1 MLGSVQVLINSSV
14 LNVFFVRALNARLP
28 PSTPLIVNA
37 VDPGYCYSEL
47 RRGLTG
53 FMIVFDYLME
63 RALAFTTEVGSR
75 RLVWV
80 ALAYPDQPDK
90 LRGEYSSGCE
100 VQEVSDYV
108 LSAQGAKA
116 QDRLWFVPSKIVMYS
131 ELLFLLQGR
140 TGGHIGQGGPKGYSQ
155 RRQLPLAQHCCVEFM
170 TSMIRVVHSRPFCSL
185 FGPLFAPFFM
195 PGR

>member
-1 MLGSVQVLINSSV
+1 MGDRYPLTKRTGSILGSVQLLISSSV

-53 FMIVFDYLME
+53 VRAVFDYLME

-75 RLVWV
+75 RLVWA

-90 LRGEYSSGCE
+90 LRGEFSAGCE
-100 VQEVSDYV
+100 VQEISDYV
-108 LSAQGAKA
+108 LSAQGAKV
-116 QDRLWFVPSKIVMYS
+116 QDRLWFVAVPLKILLSS
-131 ELLFLLQGR
+131 EIILLF
-140 TGGHIGQGGPKGYSQ
+140 
-155 RRQLPLAQHCCVEFM
+155 
-170 TSMIRVVHSRPFCSL
+170 
-185 FGPLFAPFFM
+185 
-195 PGR
+195 

>member
-1 MLGSVQVLINSSV
+1 MHYWSEIDKRVAENPDMLQTIGSAEYCTNKIMGDRYPLTKL

-53 FMIVFDYLME
+53 VRAVFDYLME

-75 RLVWV
+75 RLVWA

-90 LRGEYSSGCE
+90 LRGEFSAGCE

-108 LSAQGAKA
+108 LSAQGAKV
-116 QDRLWFVPSKIVMYS
+116 QDRLWD
-131 ELLFLLQGR
+131 ELVDILGKVD
-140 TGGHIGQGGPKGYSQ
+140 P
-155 RRQLPLAQHCCVEFM
+155 
-170 TSMIRVVHSRPFCSL
+170 RVTTNVDKYLSHSI
-185 FGPLFAPFFM
+185 AA
-195 PGR
+195 